1 MGLHLKKTFKIP
13 ISQVCS
19 LTAEKEDENL
29 RPVAE
34 QPITNAELLQN
45 AFNVIW

>member
-1 MGLHLKKTFKIP
+1 
-13 ISQVCS
+13 VCS
-19 LTAEKEDENL
+19 LTSEKEDEDL

-34 QPITNAELLQN
+34 QPITNAELLGK